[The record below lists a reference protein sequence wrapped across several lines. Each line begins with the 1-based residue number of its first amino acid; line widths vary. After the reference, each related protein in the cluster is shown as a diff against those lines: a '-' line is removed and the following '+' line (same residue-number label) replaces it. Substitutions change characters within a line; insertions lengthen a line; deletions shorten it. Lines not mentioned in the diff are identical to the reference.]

1 MLALRS
7 RTSPPSPDREGGRR
21 LTRAAARHCLLT
33 GMLVLLAAAKAAPG
47 PGGAIV
53 TEADDQAIA
62 VVGDLSVAKP
72 AAPRVSLSNMTV
84 RFAPFAAKLAR
95 MPLEVD
101 PVRWRDLGE
110 GRDTRAGIRHLLYR
124 VSQAP
129 NAERQARRWD
139 LARYYVGMGYAAE
152 AAGVLGVMI
161 ADEPALELSPIFR
174 ATRGIV
180 RVQLG
185 DSRGA
190 VADLGQPELAAVPEA
205 CLWRGLAHERLGQSS
220 ESLEA
225 LRCGEAALDDRSASA
240 QAPFLR
246 AGIRADMAKLE
257 GGAIARQLVE
267 RLESDDDE
275 ANFWRG
281 MLALRAGD
289 PSRAALH
296 LAAARDGNSPPIAL
310 RATVALIED
319 DLANKAITPAQAIKR
334 LEPLRFRWRGGA
346 AERALLARLGALYE
360 QTGNLRG
367 ALDAYGVLAR
377 YYPSDSNAQAFNLR
391 RTELFRRALADGG
404 SALAPAQAFGLYWDF
419 RDLAPKGAEGDA
431 LIRLLAD
438 RLVALDLLDQAA
450 SLLEYQVR
458 YRLEGTAQAVVAM
471 RLAEVL
477 VLNAQPDKALGVLY
491 ATRQEELAPDIR
503 TARAR
508 IMAEALVALG
518 RYDEAAALLEEDAS
532 DFAERLR
539 RELYWQSKDWP
550 RLIASLKPRLPEPN
564 GLSNQ
569 DRNDVL
575 RYAIAAAM
583 QDNEGELRW
592 LRGRYR
598 TSLAQGPL
606 AAAFDVITADPG
618 TVTPERTRVALDQAA
633 RFIAGDRGILSNVPR
648 VAAMKQPA
656 ETPKA
661 APQPAA
667 AAPAVPSG
675 GKTA

>member
-1 MLALRS
+1 MRPAA
-7 RTSPPSPDREGGRR
+7 GR
-21 LTRAAARHCLLT
+21 CLLT
-33 GMLVLLAAAKAAPG
+33 AMLVLLAAAKAAPEHG
-47 PGGAIV
+47 SAIV
-53 TEADDQAIA
+53 TEADDRAIA
-62 VVGDLSVAKP
+62 VVGDLAVAKP
-72 AAPRVSLSNMTV
+72 AAPRLALSNMTI

-101 PVRWRDLGE
+101 PARWRQLGE
-110 GRDTRAGIRHLLYR
+110 GREPRAGIRHLLYR
-124 VSQAP
+124 LSRAS

-139 LARYYVGMGYAAE
+139 LARYYAGNGYAAE

-161 ADEPALELSPIFR
+161 ADEPALELSPMFR
-174 ATRGIV
+174 AARGIV
-180 RVQLG
+180 RAQLG

-205 CLWRGLAHERLGQSS
+205 CLWRGLAHEKLGQAN
-220 ESLEA
+220 EALEA
-225 LRCGEAALDDRSASA
+225 LRCGEAALDDWSASA

-246 AGIRADMAKLE
+246 AGVRADMARPQ

-267 RLESDDDE
+267 RLESDDEE

-281 MLALRAGD
+281 MLALRAGE

-310 RATVALIED
+310 RATVALVEA
-319 DLANKAITPAQAIKR
+319 DLANKAITPAQAVKQ

-377 YYPSDSNAQAFNLR
+377 YYPSDPNAQAFNLR

-404 SALAPAQAFGLYWDF
+404 SGLPPAQAFGLYWDF

-471 RLAEVL
+471 RLAQVL
-477 VLNAQPDKALGVLY
+477 VLNAQPDKALGALY
-491 ATRQEELAPDIR
+491 ATRQEELAPDVR
-503 TARAR
+503 AARAR

-518 RYDEAAALLEEDAS
+518 RYDEAAALLEADAS

-564 GLSNQ
+564 VLSNQ
-569 DRNDVL
+569 ARGDVL
-575 RYAIAAAM
+575 RYAIAVAM

-592 LRGRYR
+592 LRSRYR
-598 TSLAQGPL
+598 TSFAQGPL
-606 AAAFDVITADPG
+606 AAAFDVITADP
-618 TVTPERTRVALDQAA
+618 TAVTPERTRVALDQAE
-633 RFIAGDRGILSNVPR
+633 RFIASDRSSLSDVPR
-648 VAAMKQPA
+648 VAVVKPA
-656 ETPKA
+656 DETAKS

-667 AAPAVPSG
+667 AAPATSSG